1 MVSYDTDGERSAWER
16 NTSLS
21 VDEVLPACACAE
33 RAQLKTV
40 GARP

>member
-21 VDEVLPACACAE
+21 VYEVPPTCARAE
-33 RAQLKTV
+33 RARLNTM
-40 GARP
+40 GGRP

>member
-21 VDEVLPACACAE
+21 IDEVVPACARAE

-40 GARP
+40 SARP

>member
-1 MVSYDTDGERSAWER
+1 MVSYDTDGERGARER

-21 VDEVLPACACAE
+21 VDEVLPACARVE